1 MEHLLNIK
9 KKIILKYIQLMK
21 NVMILAIAIMDNI
34 YWQVLMKLQKKLFI
48 NTNNGKYVKYSKSR
62 KLNIDINKKIQ

>member
-9 KKIILKYIQLMK
+9 KKIILKYIQLMM

-34 YWQVLMKLQKKLFI
+34 YLQVLMKIQKKLFI